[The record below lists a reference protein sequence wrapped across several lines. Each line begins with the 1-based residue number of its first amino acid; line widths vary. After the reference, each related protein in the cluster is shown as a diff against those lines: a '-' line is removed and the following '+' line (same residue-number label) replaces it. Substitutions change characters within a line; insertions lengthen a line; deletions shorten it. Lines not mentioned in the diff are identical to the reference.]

1 MDDFE
6 ITMIPPLISKVR
18 AEYKFEITFR
28 VLSNVFYLA
37 IWSEWTQDKPC
48 KAYASNEVVYDNAVI
63 SRRCLNG
70 VPGDDGC
77 IGDFQKACC
86 KNFKTFKSNFQ
97 LQDTTTQIGIRF
109 TKMVLA
115 EGDCV

>member
-1 MDDFE
+1 M
-6 ITMIPPLISKVR
+6 
-18 AEYKFEITFR
+18 
-28 VLSNVFYLA
+28 VLSNLFYLA
-37 IWSEWTQDKPC
+37 IWNEWTEDKPC
-48 KAYASNEVVYDNAVI
+48 VLYGDNVKR

-77 IGDFQKACC
+77 IGDTYLTCC

-97 LQDTTTQIGIRF
+97 LLDTTSQIGIRF

-115 EGDCV
+115 GGDCV